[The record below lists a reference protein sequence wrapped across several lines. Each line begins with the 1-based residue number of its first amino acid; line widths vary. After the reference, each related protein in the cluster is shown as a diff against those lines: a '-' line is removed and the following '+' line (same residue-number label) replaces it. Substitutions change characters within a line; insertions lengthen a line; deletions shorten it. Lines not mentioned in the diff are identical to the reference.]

1 MLSRRAQIVLA
12 FDASGV
18 TAVSV
23 RRGLGGTIPR
33 VVAAVPLDAGLVQP
47 SIAERNITRPTELR
61 ERLVALLAEFPPR
74 RDQAADLVLP
84 AGVVRPLLIETAA
97 RKPRPEE
104 LHAHLAPA
112 LPFPVRE
119 AVTGT
124 MRVGPSRHL
133 AAGAR
138 RGLIEEY
145 ESVAVSAGLTPR
157 RVELAPFLAL
167 AGLLRK
173 PLPERA
179 IDVTLGD
186 RAVSFAV
193 WGTSGPV
200 AFRTRLRQVDDDA
213 RIWEEVERVASESGG
228 AFPGARVAG
237 RGARQLVEQA
247 RLSGRRATLAWEVP
261 THTPGVD
268 ASELAWLGGILA

>member
-1 MLSRRAQIVLA
+1 MLSRRAPIVVA
-12 FDASGV
+12 FDASHV

-23 RRGLGGTIPR
+23 RRGLGGATPR
-33 VVAAVPLDAGLVQP
+33 GMAAVPLDTGLVLP
-47 SIAERNITRPTELR
+47 SVTERNIARPTELR
-61 ERLVALLAEFPPR
+61 ERLVALLAELGPR
-74 RDQAADLVLP
+74 RGRAADLVLP

-97 RKPRPEE
+97 HRPQPEE
-104 LHAHLAPA
+104 LHTHLAPA

-124 MRVGPSRHL
+124 MRVGPGRHL

-145 ESVAVSAGLTPR
+145 ESLAVSAGLQPR

-179 IDVTLGD
+179 IDVLLGD

-193 WGTSGPV
+193 WGPSGLA
-200 AFRTRLRQVDDDA
+200 AFRTRLRQTDDDA
-213 RIWEEVERVASESGG
+213 HIWEEVERVACDAGST
-228 AFPGARVAG
+228 FPGARVAG
-237 RGARQLVEQA
+237 RGARRLVEQA
-247 RLSGRRATLAWEVP
+247 GLSGRRATLAWEIP
-261 THTPGVD
+261 TQARGVD